1 MAGVDSPLL
10 EEEASSGVA
19 VEVGETKREE
29 DEDELSRLE
38 EVVRGGRVAEV
49 AGGREAVGAALGLA
63 VVVVVS
69 MMCKYKCVGVGVCRD
84 RDGNER

>member
-1 MAGVDSPLL
+1 MPAMAGVDSPPL

-19 VEVGETKREE
+19 IEVGETEREE

-38 EVVRGGRVAEV
+38 EVVVRGFTGV
-49 AGGREAVGAALGLA
+49 AGGRVVVVAGLGLT

-69 MMCKYKCVGVGVCRD
+69 MI
-84 RDGNER
+84 

>member
-19 VEVGETKREE
+19 VEVGEAEREE

-38 EVVRGGRVAEV
+38 EVVVRGFTEVASGRVVVV
-49 AGGREAVGAALGLA
+49 AGLGLT

-69 MMCKYKCVGVGVCRD
+69 MI
-84 RDGNER
+84 

>member
-19 VEVGETKREE
+19 VEVGEAEREE

-38 EVVRGGRVAEV
+38 EVVVRGFTEV
-49 AGGREAVGAALGLA
+49 AGGRVVVVAGLGLT

-69 MMCKYKCVGVGVCRD
+69 MI
-84 RDGNER
+84 